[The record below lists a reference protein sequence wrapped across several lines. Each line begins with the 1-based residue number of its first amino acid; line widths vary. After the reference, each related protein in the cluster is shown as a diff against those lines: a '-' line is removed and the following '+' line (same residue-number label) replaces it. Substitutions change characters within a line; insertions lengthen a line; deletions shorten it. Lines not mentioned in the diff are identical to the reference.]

1 MQKGLLGSLQRVL
14 ATDTASISPGI
25 GGTLMPHNKQYFGN
39 AKGCWSE
46 AMAFG

>member
-1 MQKGLLGSLQRVL
+1 MQKGLLWVIARGACHRYSKHFTRH
-14 ATDTASISPGI
+14 
-25 GGTLMPHNKQYFGN
+25 GGTLMPHHKQYLGN